1 MTRDEVFAVVAG
13 NILQV
18 VPDITEDDVRP
29 GRSMAELGA
38 SSLDRLDVVLTAQ
51 ADLGIT
57 VRTEDLAEVRD
68 IGALVEILYQQSIRE
83 AG

>member
-1 MTRDEVFAVVAG
+1 MTRDEVFAVVAR

-18 VPDITEDDVRP
+18 VPDITEDDIQP

-51 ADLGIT
+51 ADLRIT

-68 IGALVEILYQQSIRE
+68 IGALVEILYQQSVRA